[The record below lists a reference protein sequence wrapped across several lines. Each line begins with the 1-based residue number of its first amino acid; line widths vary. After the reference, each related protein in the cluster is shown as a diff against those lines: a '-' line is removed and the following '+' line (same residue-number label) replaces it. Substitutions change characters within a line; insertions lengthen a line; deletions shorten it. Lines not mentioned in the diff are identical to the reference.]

1 MVFLVNLGRVV
12 FAPLLEPLKA
22 TFGMDASTAGLIVSL
37 AWIGSTVP
45 RLPTGYLLT
54 RVRRHRVVIGI
65 GVVLTLA
72 NAFAGSADSVAG
84 LAVGAFLI
92 GVAGGGYLIAANPL
106 VSELFPD
113 RVGRVIGI
121 HGTAAQL
128 AAVGAPVVVG
138 GVLAVAD
145 WRAVFHAM
153 AAATVL
159 ATGTL
164 VLITRRTDLPDAGQD
179 SLSFAAAGRGQWPV
193 ILTGVGL
200 VGLAGFVW
208 NGTFNFYVTYLVE
221 ARGVSAGT
229 ARNLLTVVFVAGLP
243 AFWFSGRLT
252 ERFDYLPLLLAVLAA
267 FAVSL
272 FAVTVAPGFAGLILA
287 SVAMGYVIHVLW
299 PVADTFLL
307 ATFPDEHR
315 SSAYALYSGFVG
327 FVFAGGSLAV
337 GTLADRGFA
346 YATVFRAGA
355 VLVGLLAVCL
365 VALHRAGHL
374 PEGGR
379 AGAPAAAGDSDPDPE
394 A

>member
-22 TFGMDASTAGLIVSL
+22 TFGMDAGTAGLIVSL
-37 AWIGSTVP
+37 AWIGSTIP

-54 RVRRHRVVIGI
+54 RVRRHSVVIGT
-65 GVVLTLA
+65 GGVLTLA
-72 NAFAGSADSVAG
+72 TAFAGSADSVAG
-84 LAVGAFLI
+84 LGVGAFLI
-92 GVAGGGYLIAANPL
+92 GAAGGGYFIAANPL
-106 VSELFPD
+106 VSELFPE

-128 AAVGAPVVVG
+128 AAVSAPVVVG

-145 WRAVFHAM
+145 WRAVFYAM
-153 AAATVL
+153 AAATAL
-159 ATGTL
+159 ATAAL
-164 VLITRRTDLPDAGQD
+164 VLIAGRTDLPDAGRNSQ
-179 SLSFAAAGRGQWPV
+179 SFTAAGRDQWPV

-221 ARGVSAGT
+221 GRGVSAGT
-229 ARNLLTVVFVAGLP
+229 ARTLLTMVFVAGLP
-243 AFWFSGRLT
+243 AFWFSGRFT
-252 ERFDYLPLLLAVLAA
+252 ERFDYLPLLLTVLGG
-267 FAVSL
+267 FALSL
-272 FAVTVAPGFAGLILA
+272 FAVTVAPGFAGLVLA
-287 SVAMGYVIHVLW
+287 SIAMGYVVHMLW
-299 PVADTFLL
+299 PAADTFLL

-327 FVFAGGSLAV
+327 FVFAGGSLAA
-337 GTLADRGFA
+337 GALADWGFT

-355 VLVGLLAVCL
+355 VLIGLLVVCL
-365 VALHRAGHL
+365 VVLHRAGRL

-379 AGAPAAAGDSDPDPE
+379 TGAGVAAGDLE